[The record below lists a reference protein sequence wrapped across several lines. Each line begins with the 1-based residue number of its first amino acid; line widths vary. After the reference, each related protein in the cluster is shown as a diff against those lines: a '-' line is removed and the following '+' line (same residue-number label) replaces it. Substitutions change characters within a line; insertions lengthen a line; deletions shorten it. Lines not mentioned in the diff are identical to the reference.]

1 MDAATNQEVFRR
13 YLEMWNTGNVALADE
28 VLAANYVDHAHPE
41 IIGTESVKRS
51 VLDIRAAFPDFQITI
66 ESITSEGDNVI
77 VRGIVS
83 RTFQGNK
90 MNSPVGWTAR
100 IVDGKMLELHTHTSR

>member
-1 MDAATNQEVFRR
+1 MDAEAVFKR

-41 IIGTESVKRS
+41 IVGIEQVKKS

-66 ESITSEGDNVI
+66 ESIMSEGDNVI

-83 RTFQGNK
+83 RTVQGNK

-100 IVDGKMLELHTHTSR
+100 ILDGKMLELHTQTSR